1 MGMGHESR
9 LRSSHLGSHR
19 PLTLQFS
26 LVPVESLLS
35 AILQIRAVVVLWETV
50 LHGRVKENAHQSDM
64 DYTMHDWDTHRTAE
78 LGTTVWAFANN
89 AKRCGVALAVGA
101 DLGLAA
107 FLGRHDRMRVAR
119 AREGL

>member
-1 MGMGHESR
+1 MMGRGHKNR

-35 AILQIRAVVVLWETV
+35 AILQIRAVVVLRETV
-50 LHGRVKENAHQSDM
+50 
-64 DYTMHDWDTHRTAE
+64 RTAE
-78 LGTTVWAFANN
+78 LGTTVWAFTNN
-89 AKRCGVALAVGA
+89 AKRCRVALAVGA

-107 FLGRHDRMRVAR
+107 LLSRHDGMRVAR
-119 AREGL
+119 AIEGLWGIQDEQDQDEWE